1 MKKISFAIFIALI
14 ATSLPSQA
22 ETKYEAKYGKCI
34 DEAGTMN
41 NGVMASCSEEVSEL
55 AKKDITIF
63 YKKIE
68 DKTKDYDDPTDILKL
83 LESSQKAWIQ
93 YRNSNCSLS
102 ERISSHEPYCLM
114 LINSQRAEELKSLA
128 E

>member
-1 MKKISFAIFIALI
+1 MKKISFTIFIALI

-22 ETKYEAKYGKCI
+22 ETKYEAAYGKCV

-41 NGVMASCSEEVSEL
+41 NGVMAGCSEEVSEL